1 MTGRPIPTRRCA
13 AVALLALAGS
23 LVAIGCGGSG
33 KSASRSSSAAPASPP
48 SASPKPAAATCRPG
62 ELTPAQTEGPYY
74 KEGSPQR
81 ERLAVAGSPGRQLVL
96 SGVVRASD
104 CRPVAR
110 AELQFWQAD
119 AGGQYDNSGFRLR
132 GHEFT
137 DGSGRYRV
145 QTVIP
150 GEYPGRTPHIHVKVQ
165 PPGGPELTTQLYFPD
180 QPRNSS
186 DAIFDPKLLLP
197 LKRAGS
203 AYTAQFDFVVKT

>member
-1 MTGRPIPTRRCA
+1 MA
-13 AVALLALAGS
+13 A
-23 LVAIGCGGSG
+23 LVTSCGDQAT
-33 KSASRSSSAAPASPP
+33 KKASSVPATSSSAAVSPAGSSP
-48 SASPKPAAATCRPG
+48 ACRTG
-62 ELTPAQTEGPYY
+62 DLTPAQTEGPYY
-74 KEGSPQR
+74 KEGSPER
-81 ERLAVAGSPGRQLVL
+81 ERLAAPGAPGRQLVL
-96 SGVVRASD
+96 TGVVRGSD

-119 AGGQYDNSGFRLR
+119 ASGQYDNSGFRLR

-137 DGSGRYRV
+137 NAAGRYRV
-145 QTVIP
+145 RTVIP

-165 PPGGPELTTQLYFPD
+165 PPGGPELTTQLYFPG

-203 AYTAQFDFVVKT
+203 AYAATFDFVVKR